1 MNDTTTPPVSPRDKA
16 AELAEK
22 QRQKWLK
29 ERSRRNGAPRKIRF
43 GLRRKLFL
51 IILSLI
57 MGLLGIV
64 YTLTLTDEERVLRRE
79 LTIRGATVA
88 RNLADS
94 IYNTYANLVQEKAA
108 KPNDPFVF
116 DPDSP
121 SGVEPVQFSDA
132 MKKASQQQDFI
143 ECYALDPQ
151 NRAFV
156 HSARKGYLFQQQTP
170 PEVFDFKAVYP
181 VMLHLRRQVEKQQI
195 PVAELN
201 TPGTTGKLLKQFI
214 GLRSNLPLFDK
225 TDEKLQLALTVENGS
240 IILLKTDR
248 NNRTARQPLNLAAS
262 NLPAAGKLALKLIVT
277 GFEND
282 RLFLKTTGL
291 ELRRIRRSAVN
302 PADKQLLLPVI
313 TELEEFL
320 QKKTLFAT
328 AVLKLLPRI
337 QKQISPLRDE
347 GVKAETVSTVR
358 QLQHYFL
365 RFNPIVQQLQQ
376 RLTGNR
382 TREVLYITYPMCET
396 DKYFRTYRGE
406 IHLIMSQRGIT
417 YTIRFAKEKLQLAAV
432 GAVASGALLTLILAL
447 FITSPVKKL
456 MRAMRH
462 VGAGDL
468 NQTVLV
474 GVSDEIGVL
483 ADNFNEMT
491 EGLREKEKIRSAMNK
506 AVSKDVAEVML
517 SGELK
522 LGGDNKVIT
531 VLFSD
536 IRSFTTISEAHTP
549 EQVVEM
555 LNEYMTLMTNIVEKH
570 RGVVDKF
577 VGDEIMALWGA
588 PKSYGNDAIAAVKAA
603 LEMMKVL
610 GEFNGRRQAA
620 GLLPIDIGIGLNT
633 GEVIAGNMGSQ
644 NRMNYTVIGDNVNLG
659 ARLEG
664 TNKMYGTHIIISEYT
679 YNEVKELVYARE
691 LDLIRVK
698 GKSQPVSIYEV
709 LDLTPAG
716 EQTATTAE

>member
-1 MNDTTTPPVSPRDKA
+1 MATQQQPVSPREKA
-16 AELAEK
+16 AVQAEK
-22 QRQKWLK
+22 RRQKWLK
-29 ERSRRNGAPRKIRF
+29 ERSKRNGAPRKVRF

-57 MGLLGIV
+57 MGLLGVV
-64 YTLTLTDEERVLRRE
+64 YTLTLEDEERVLRRE

-116 DPDSP
+116 DPNSP

-132 MKKASQQQDFI
+132 MKKASQQQNFI
-143 ECYALDPQ
+143 TGYALDPE
-151 NRAFV
+151 NRVFV
-156 HSARKGYLFQQQTP
+156 HSHKKGYLFKQKTP
-170 PEVFDFKAVYP
+170 AGVYDFKTVYP
-181 VMLHLRRQVEKQQI
+181 VMLYLRHRIDSGRI
-195 PVAELN
+195 PVESLN
-201 TPGTTGKLLKQFI
+201 DAAVRSRLLAPLRALSNRLPLLKQNA
-214 GLRSNLPLFDK
+214 G
-225 TDEKLQLALTVENGS
+225 KLE
-240 IILLKTDR
+240 
-248 NNRTARQPLNLAAS
+248 LNLLNRAGTAHLEKVTPDGNRSTQQLNCAVS
-262 NLPAAGKLALKLIVT
+262 NLPAVGILALSLISSS
-277 GFEND
+277 FENNK
-282 RLFLKTTGL
+282 LFLKTTTL
-291 ELRRIRRSAVN
+291 ELRRIRRSAEN
-302 PADKQLLLPVI
+302 PADK
-313 TELEEFL
+313 
-320 QKKTLFAT
+320 
-328 AVLKLLPRI
+328 AVLKPVIEQLEKKQDSTVLFAGTTLKELPALN
-337 QKQISPLRDE
+337 KPLANLRDK
-347 GVKAETVSTVR
+347 GVKNVTLSTLQ
-358 QLQHYFL
+358 QLQNYFV
-365 RFNPIVQQLQQ
+365 RFSPIVQQLKQKIA
-376 RLTGNR
+376 GER
-382 TREVLYITYPMCET
+382 TRRVLYITYPMSET
-396 DKYFRTYRGE
+396 DRYFRTYRGE

-417 YTIRFAKEKLQLAAV
+417 YTIRFAKEKLQLAAA
-432 GAVASGALLTLILAL
+432 GAVVSGALLTLILAM

-456 MRAMRH
+456 MRAMRR

-531 VLFSD
+531 CLFSD

-603 LEMMKVL
+603 LEMMEVL
-610 GEFNGRRQAA
+610 GDFNGRRKAA
-620 GLLPIDIGIGLNT
+620 GLMPIDIGIGLNT

-664 TNKMYGTHIIISEYT
+664 TNKMYGTHIIISEFT
-679 YNEVKELVYARE
+679 YREVKELVYARE

-698 GKSQPVSIYEV
+698 GKNKPVSIFEV
-709 LDLTPAG
+709 MGLTQAG
-716 EQTATTAE
+716 EKMVTTTD